1 MVYGLERDCYGWSIG
16 LGDQMNMLI
25 SLDEHQRV
33 VMERLAPYHS
43 VWDLEEP
50 RKVAGFFDIPGPI
63 VSTISNW
70 LYQNR

>member
-1 MVYGLERDCYGWSIG
+1 
-16 LGDQMNMLI
+16 MNMLI

-33 VMERLAPYHS
+33 AMERLAPSHS

-50 RKVAGFFDIPGPI
+50 RKISGFYDIPGPI

-70 LYQNR
+70 LYEHQ